1 MGEEDRI
8 IPIILPP
15 HLKVASMAFLLKD
28 KDTPVIWRGPLKMQ
42 VIRQFLGD
50 VIWGELDYLIID
62 LPPGTGDEPLSIAQL
77 IPNGSAAVIVTTPQD
92 VALLDS
98 RKAVNFAKALK
109 MPVIGIL
116 ENMSGLIC
124 PYCKKN
130 IDLFKTGGGEKASK
144 DLSIPFLG
152 KIPIDPKIVETG
164 DSGTPFVLEYPNSE
178 SAKTFGAIVK
188 KIKEFTN

>member
-62 LPPGTGDEPLSIAQL
+62 LPPGTGDEPLSIAQ
-77 IPNGSAAVIVTTPQD
+77 
-92 VALLDS
+92 
-98 RKAVNFAKALK
+98 
-109 MPVIGIL
+109 
-116 ENMSGLIC
+116 
-124 PYCKKN
+124 
-130 IDLFKTGGGEKASK
+130 
-144 DLSIPFLG
+144 
-152 KIPIDPKIVETG
+152 
-164 DSGTPFVLEYPNSE
+164 
-178 SAKTFGAIVK
+178 
-188 KIKEFTN
+188 